1 VTRGAAI
8 GLRAGIVLCR
18 ALRWVNIEVSARLQI
33 DPEAAIIV
41 TRGPWC
47 LRREGGRAVALVGG
61 GPVVT
66 VAMDYG
72 MASWSVVRERYVGNV
87 AIIET
92 FMPDFL
98 FVLRRDEEAFG
109 IEAERMI
116 EKAREDRDD

>member
-1 VTRGAAI
+1 MTRGASI
-8 GLRAGIVLCR
+8 GLRAGIALCR
-18 ALRWVNIEVSARLQI
+18 ALRWVNTRVSALLQI
-33 DPEAAIIV
+33 DPDAEIIV
-41 TRGPWC
+41 PRGPWC
-47 LRREGGRAVALVGG
+47 MRREGGHAVALVGG

-92 FMPDFL
+92 FMPDLL

-109 IEAERMI
+109 IEAERMV
-116 EKAREDRDD
+116 EKAREYRDE